1 MTFSK
6 KLWLPL
12 LLSLV
17 CLAGI
22 SVADAYRMRAVRTEQ
37 TQLDLRHA
45 TEVANS
51 IVKEFAQQAASG
63 SITQDQAKESALN
76 AIRGIRFG
84 DNGYFSVFDSQAKV
98 LVHPIKPEFVGKTM
112 MEFKDPNGVYL
123 YRELIDVGKRQGA
136 GYANYSFAKPG
147 SNEILPKMSYVSVYQ
162 PWDWFIV
169 TGVYIDDINAA
180 FYSSLGWSLGV
191 LAVIAVVL
199 SIVVARLNRG
209 ILRSMGGEPA
219 YAAEVANQI
228 ADNNLTVDVAT
239 AVDDRSSLMYSM
251 ARMRAQL
258 LAAIDS
264 VKTSANAIASAS
276 REIAVGNTDLSS
288 RTEQQAASLEETA
301 ASMEE
306 LTAAVKHN
314 SENARQAS
322 GLAGTARDVAKE
334 GTTIVGDVVGTMS
347 EIEQSSNK
355 IAEIIAM
362 IEGVAFQTNILAL
375 NAAVEAARAG
385 EQGRGFA
392 VVAGE
397 VRSLAQRSS
406 TASKEIRELIEAS
419 SARVHAGT
427 QLVGRAGETMTKISS
442 AIEKVTDIMDE
453 IASASNEQSRG
464 IEQVNQ
470 AISQMD
476 EVTQQNA
483 ALVEQAAAAAGS
495 LQDQAETLRS
505 TMAVFKTGK

>member
-1 MTFSK
+1 MTFSR

-22 SVADAYRMRAVRTEQ
+22 SIADAYRMRAVRMEQ
-37 TQLDLRHA
+37 TQLGIKHA

-51 IVKEFAQQAASG
+51 IIREFAQQASTGAM
-63 SITQDQAKESALN
+63 TQEQAQQGAMN
-76 AIRGIRFG
+76 AISGIRFG
-84 DNGYFSVFDSQAKV
+84 DNGYFSMFDSQAKV
-98 LVHPIKPEFVGKTM
+98 LVHPMKPEFVGKTK
-112 MEFKDPNGVYL
+112 MEYKDPNGVYL
-123 YRELIDVGKRQGA
+123 YRELIDIGKRQGA
-136 GYANYSFAKPG
+136 GYAYYSFAKPG
-147 SNEILPKMSYVSVYQ
+147 TNQILPKMAYVSLYQ
-162 PWDWFIV
+162 PWDWLIT
-169 TGVYIDDINAA
+169 TGVYIDDIDAA
-180 FYSSLGWSLGV
+180 FYASLGWSLGA
-191 LAVIAVVL
+191 LAVISALL
-199 SIVVARLNRG
+199 SLFVARLNRG

-228 ADNNLTVDVAT
+228 ADNNLAVDVAT
-239 AVDDRSSLMYSM
+239 AADDRSSLMYSM
-251 ARMRAQL
+251 ARMRTQL
-258 LAAIDS
+258 LSAVDS
-264 VKTSANAIASAS
+264 VKTSANAIANAS

-322 GLAGTARDVAKE
+322 GLAGNARDVAKE
-334 GTTIVGDVVGTMS
+334 GATIVTNVVGTMA
-347 EIEQSSNK
+347 EIEQSSHK
-355 IAEIIAM
+355 IAEIIGM
-362 IEGVAFQTNILAL
+362 IEGIAFQTNILAL

-406 TASKEIRELIEAS
+406 TAAKEIRELIEAS
-419 SARVHAGT
+419 STRVHTGT
-427 QLVGRAGETMTKISS
+427 ALVGQAGDTMTKIGA
-442 AIEKVTDIMDE
+442 AIQKVTDIMDE

-464 IEQVNQ
+464 IEQVNT
-470 AISQMD
+470 AIAQMD

-495 LQDQAETLRS
+495 LQDQAETLRA
-505 TMAVFKTGK
+505 TMAVFKTEA